1 MQPDNKHYKSA
12 VRKWGDLGNGFYRN
26 PVLNSDYSDP
36 DVIRVGGDFYMVC
49 SEFHYMGMPVLHSKD
64 LVNWTI
70 IGRVYDSLKHDPKY
84 DNMEGYAK
92 GSWAP
97 AIRYHNG
104 RFYVYFCTP
113 DEGLF
118 MSTATDPAGPWSP
131 LHEVVRVAG
140 WEDPCPF
147 WDDDGNAYLGH
158 STVGAG
164 PIIIHKM
171 SPDGTKLLDDG
182 VIVYVGK
189 IAEGTK
195 IYKRNGYYYLIIP
208 EGGVK
213 TGWQTVLRSKSI
225 YGPYERK
232 VVLQTGN
239 TNINGPHQG
248 ALVEL
253 ENGESWFMHFQDT
266 GILGRVCHLQPVTWV
281 DNWPLMGC
289 DGEPV
294 TVYRK
299 PRAGKE
305 YERTFPQTSDEFDG
319 PELGLQWQ
327 WNHNPVNERWSLSKR
342 PGYLTLEAMYA
353 ESLLKAR
360 NTLTQKLIGEKGTA
374 TTELNTENLKN
385 GQRAGLA
392 FLGGTQENWIGIV
405 REGES
410 SYIKAVT
417 AGIRYHGPEIE
428 TPNVWFRAEIDLNG
442 ITQFYFSTD
451 NENFIQLG
459 GPCRLEAGFW
469 KGARIALF
477 SYNTVMDGGR
487 ADFNWFRYE
496 FE

>member
-1 MQPDNKHYKSA
+1 M
-12 VRKWGDLGNGFYRN
+12 
-26 PVLNSDYSDP
+26 
-36 DVIRVGGDFYMVC
+36 
-49 SEFHYMGMPVLHSKD
+49 
-64 LVNWTI
+64 
-70 IGRVYDSLKHDPKY
+70 
-84 DNMEGYAK
+84 
-92 GSWAP
+92 
-97 AIRYHNG
+97 
-104 RFYVYFCTP
+104 
-113 DEGLF
+113 
-118 MSTATDPAGPWSP
+118 
-131 LHEVVRVAG
+131 
-140 WEDPCPF
+140 
-147 WDDDGNAYLGH
+147 
-158 STVGAG
+158 
-164 PIIIHKM
+164 
-171 SPDGTKLLDDG
+171 
-182 VIVYVGK
+182 
-189 IAEGTK
+189 
-195 IYKRNGYYYLIIP
+195 
-208 EGGVK
+208 
-213 TGWQTVLRSKSI
+213 
-225 YGPYERK
+225 
-232 VVLQTGN
+232 
-239 TNINGPHQG
+239 
-248 ALVEL
+248 
-253 ENGESWFMHFQDT
+253 
-266 GILGRVCHLQPVTWV
+266 